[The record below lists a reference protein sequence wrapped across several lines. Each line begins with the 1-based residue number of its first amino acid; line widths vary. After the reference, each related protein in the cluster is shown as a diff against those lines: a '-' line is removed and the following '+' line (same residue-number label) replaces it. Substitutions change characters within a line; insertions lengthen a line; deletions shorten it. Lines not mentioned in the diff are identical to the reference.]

1 MRNLIRSLPEQ
12 YGMTVLISSHLLSEI
27 DQIATTVGVVSRGR
41 LIFQDSIEAMRRH
54 AQQKVTLRVGQA
66 ERAWRALMASGMKAE
81 LAREQVT
88 LIDPTDDAVAAA
100 VRTLVQ
106 EGVPVYRVEE
116 EKRSLEEIFLQM
128 TGGEHLV

>member
-1 MRNLIRSLPEQ
+1 
-12 YGMTVLISSHLLSEI
+12 
-27 DQIATTVGVVSRGR
+27 
-41 LIFQDSIEAMRRH
+41 
-54 AQQKVTLRVGQA
+54 
-66 ERAWRALMASGMKAE
+66 MASGMKAE